1 MVVVS
6 LYCHSLVGMHL
17 ISFILLLYTQCYY
30 VQTFIEKQTNK
41 QTKLVLKSPQ
51 KVVN

>member
-6 LYCHSLVGMHL
+6 LYGSHSLVGMHL

-30 VQTFIEKQTNK
+30 VQTLADIN
-41 QTKLVLKSPQ
+41 SSDS
-51 KVVN
+51 